1 LIIGKKEKY
10 VQTSLQILSF
20 ACLLCVANS
29 FHLLLNF
36 QKKSTQVFVI
46 TNTLRSVQI

>member
-10 VQTSLQILSF
+10 VQTLQILSF